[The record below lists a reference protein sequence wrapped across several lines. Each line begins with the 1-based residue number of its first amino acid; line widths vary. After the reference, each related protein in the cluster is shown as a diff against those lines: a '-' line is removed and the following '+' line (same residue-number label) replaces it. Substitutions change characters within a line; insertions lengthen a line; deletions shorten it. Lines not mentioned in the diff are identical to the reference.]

1 MIHRRER
8 PPLERLY
15 PRTERV
21 LAPAGGKRALWERT
35 FLFSQPHGKH
45 KAPPI
50 NVAMKWICQSI
61 KRLATCA
68 VLPLQ
73 QSTVYLTTAGAL
85 VKRESPTFVYPFS
98 LAWLRR
104 PQRNLANLNTDLSL
118 PQ

>member
-45 KAPPI
+45 NAPPI

-61 KRLATCA
+61 KPLATC
-68 VLPLQ
+68 VLLLMQ
-73 QSTVYLTTAGAL
+73 QSTVYFPTAAAL
-85 VKRESPTFVYPFS
+85 VKRELPKFVCPFG
-98 LAWLRR
+98 LARLWRR
-104 PQRNLANLNTDLSL
+104 QRNLANLN
-118 PQ
+118 